1 MGDPA
6 LSLAQISLK
15 VKRVTLRPLDS
26 DAARG
31 TRTRR
36 PCSVV
41 TVNGAS
47 ITRDWHYEPSGN
59 AVVFSPDATPE
70 GGSLIEID
78 YVVKKASAHEESL

>member
-15 VKRVTLRPLDS
+15 VKRATLRPLDS

-41 TVNGAS
+41 TVNGARS
-47 ITRDWHYEPSGN
+47 APMVNLSNCASKAARPPLW
-59 AVVFSPDATPE
+59 
-70 GGSLIEID
+70 SL
-78 YVVKKASAHEESL
+78 